1 MSALHAR
8 HYHLLGIR
16 WALGTFYD
24 FGPIG
29 LLGEL
34 APFLTLKATDR
45 APDSGL
51 AANPSF

>member
-1 MSALHAR
+1 VSAPHAR
-8 HYHLLGIR
+8 RLSPWLGIR

-34 APFLTLKATDR
+34 APFLTLKGTDR
-45 APDSGL
+45 APSG
-51 AANPSF
+51 AFVE